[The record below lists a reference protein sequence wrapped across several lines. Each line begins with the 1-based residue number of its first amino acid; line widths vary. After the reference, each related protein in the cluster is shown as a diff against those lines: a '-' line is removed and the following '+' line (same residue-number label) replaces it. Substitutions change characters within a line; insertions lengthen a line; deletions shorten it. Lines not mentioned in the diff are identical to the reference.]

1 MQRRRGRDPMDN
13 LELGNQINFSGSIPM
28 RKLTRMKIVKYLIL
42 ILAAVLI
49 HTTYRFFWKSD
60 ESVIDVPQSIPTIK
74 DNQDKKVEEE
84 IDSFKARSG
93 NIENLYKD
101 SLMEE
106 KQILSRLKEKRKRY
120 ESFKKSIDKA
130 KNEIHIE
137 QAVDTNDIMDLDQ
150 SDQSKYE
157 IKPENKDS
165 IKQET
170 EYDIKQEN
178 KDDMRKV
185 NRDDIR
191 RENKDDI
198 IHLEQLEIVE
208 DKQQEAK
215 ALEREHN
222 IESKIA
228 EILDEVKIVSEE
240 KVEDEMKVDL
250 VALQRE
256 EEELKKAE
264 KFIDDKPAV
273 IPSANPVFL
282 EKANKVVEKMEVE
295 IKGTMDVHEEH
306 GIPEIVTAA
315 NSKDFEAVKQLVVSL
330 QKFYPDK
337 KIYIFDL
344 DLTDRQRRHLMAACN
359 VRIREFWSNLF
370 PDFVSVWN
378 HYHWKPLIIQTAL
391 AEFGHIMWINPGF
404 VAISPA
410 IMDVFKTSADLQV
423 RVLGQNSPHTTH
435 AVTHRQMYKYLPTDR
450 KKLYHT
456 PHMEIFAL
464 ILHNSENV
472 INKFMKLLVACAMEP
487 KCLAP
492 QSAKWKCDFDFSGKE
507 YADCHRYD
515 ESAMNIL
522 LKNWFEFDNS
532 KILKSGT
539 IFRPFDRD
547 DRMHLKM
554 CRDEHDM
561 K

>member
-1 MQRRRGRDPMDN
+1 
-13 LELGNQINFSGSIPM
+13 
-28 RKLTRMKIVKYLIL
+28 
-42 ILAAVLI
+42 
-49 HTTYRFFWKSD
+49 
-60 ESVIDVPQSIPTIK
+60 
-74 DNQDKKVEEE
+74 
-84 IDSFKARSG
+84 
-93 NIENLYKD
+93 
-101 SLMEE
+101 MEE
-106 KQILSRLKEKRKRY
+106 KQKLSRLKEKRKRY

-150 SDQSKYE
+150 PDQSKYK
-157 IKPENKDS
+157 IKQENKDS

-273 IPSANPVFL
+273 IPSANPFFL

-344 DLTDRQRRHLMAACN
+344 DLTDRQRRH
-359 VRIREFWSNLF
+359 VRFRLLPRN
-370 PDFVSVWN
+370 
-378 HYHWKPLIIQTAL
+378 
-391 AEFGHIMWINPGF
+391 
-404 VAISPA
+404 
-410 IMDVFKTSADLQV
+410 
-423 RVLGQNSPHTTH
+423 
-435 AVTHRQMYKYLPTDR
+435 YKR
-450 KKLYHT
+450 
-456 PHMEIFAL
+456 
-464 ILHNSENV
+464 
-472 INKFMKLLVACAMEP
+472 
-487 KCLAP
+487 
-492 QSAKWKCDFDFSGKE
+492 
-507 YADCHRYD
+507 
-515 ESAMNIL
+515 
-522 LKNWFEFDNS
+522 
-532 KILKSGT
+532 
-539 IFRPFDRD
+539 
-547 DRMHLKM
+547 
-554 CRDEHDM
+554 
-561 K
+561 

>member
-13 LELGNQINFSGSIPM
+13 LELGNQINLSGSIPM

-42 ILAAVLI
+42 ILVAVLI
-49 HTTYRFFWKSD
+49 HTTYRLFWKSH
-60 ESVIDVPQSIPTIK
+60 ENVIDVPQNVPTVK
-74 DNQDKKVEEE
+74 DYHEKQVDEE
-84 IDSFKARSG
+84 IDDFKARSG
-93 NIENLYKD
+93 NNEHLYQD
-101 SLMEE
+101 SLKEE
-106 KQILSRLKEKRKRY
+106 KQEISRLKEKRKRY
-120 ESFKKSIDKA
+120 ESFKRSIDKA

-137 QAVDTNDIMDLDQ
+137 KAVDNNNIVDLDK
-150 SDQSKYE
+150 SDQSNDE
-157 IKPENKDS
+157 
-165 IKQET
+165 
-170 EYDIKQEN
+170 IKQEN
-178 KDDMRKV
+178 KDNIKQEKKDDIRQE
-185 NRDDIR
+185 NRDDIV
-191 RENKDDI
+191 
-198 IHLEQLEIVE
+198 HLDQLEIVE

-215 ALEREHN
+215 ELEREHN

-228 EILDEVKIVSEE
+228 EILDEVKLVSEE
-240 KVEDEMKVDL
+240 KVEDGMKVDL
-250 VALQRE
+250 VALKRE

-264 KFIDDKPAV
+264 KFIDNKPAV
-273 IPSANPVFL
+273 IPSPNPVFL

-295 IKGTMDVHEEH
+295 NKASMDVHEEH

-410 IMDVFKTSADLQV
+410 IMDVFKTSADHHV
-423 RVLGQNSPHTTH
+423 KVLGQNSPHTTH

-472 INKFMKLLVACAMEP
+472 IEKFMKLLVACAMEP

-515 ESAMNIL
+515 ESAINIL
-522 LKNWFEFDNS
+522 LKNWFDFDNS

-547 DRMHLKM
+547 DRMRLKM
-554 CRDEHDM
+554 CRDEQDM